1 MLLVF
6 MNISLCANSCAG
18 YPDFRS
24 TASRGQQ
31 VTLDCRYILPS
42 LSLVPSD
49 HEEGVK
55 VQFALV
61 LAQLAAAANRFL
73 LHLQHLANTQLQPD
87 PSSPTLVSHTPP
99 TYDMHSL
106 QSERLIQIVA

>member
-1 MLLVF
+1 M
-6 MNISLCANSCAG
+6 
-18 YPDFRS
+18 
-24 TASRGQQ
+24 ASRGQQ
-31 VTLDCRYILPS
+31 IMLGCRYILPS

-55 VQFALV
+55 VQYALV

-87 PSSPTLVSHTPP
+87 PSSPTLVSHTTP
-99 TYDMHSL
+99 TYDMHSV
-106 QSERLIQIVA
+106 QSHMLDCICIAWLNCTRQRV

>member
-1 MLLVF
+1 M
-6 MNISLCANSCAG
+6 
-18 YPDFRS
+18 
-24 TASRGQQ
+24 
-31 VTLDCRYILPS
+31 LDCRYILPS

-55 VQFALV
+55 VQYALV

-87 PSSPTLVSHTPP
+87 PSSPTLVSHTTPNS
-99 TYDMHSL
+99 DMHSL
-106 QSERLIQIVA
+106 QSEKLGYWCIVWVICAGKCM